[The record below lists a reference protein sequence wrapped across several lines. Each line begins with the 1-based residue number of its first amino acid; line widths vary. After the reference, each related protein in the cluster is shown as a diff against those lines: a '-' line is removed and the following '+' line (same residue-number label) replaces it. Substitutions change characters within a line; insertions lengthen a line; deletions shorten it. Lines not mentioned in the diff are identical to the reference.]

1 MSSLSELSLAVA
13 VAHLH
18 CVGDS
23 MGGGPT
29 GLRVGL
35 LDYKRVMEQRKRRIV
50 VGIVAVG
57 TSSEIEREGRFNM
70 FCCFLLNMN

>member
-1 MSSLSELSLAVA
+1 
-13 VAHLH
+13 
-18 CVGDS
+18 

-35 LDYKRVMEQRKRRIV
+35 LDNHRVTMQGKRRIV

-57 TSSEIEREGRFNM
+57 TSAEIEREGMSRFVV
-70 FCCFLLNMN
+70 LGTT